1 MSTTVRDELRAA
13 AEPGPSQTAP
23 HANPARRG
31 PILLACDGSGT
42 SGAAVVAA
50 RLVADRLQ
58 LPLEIVTVLEPQAVY
73 SVALGGTP
81 VYLPSIDEAR
91 RAARVDVIRDYIAR
105 FAPDAGP
112 MPVHTRFGSVSLEAA
127 EVARQR
133 DATFIVVGAA
143 PHQRV
148 NRIVAGERATQ
159 VLRAA
164 SCPVLS
170 VPPGFSALPRNI
182 LVGVD
187 FAPASIRA
195 AQAALLM
202 LADGGTLTL
211 LHLVS
216 PLVGTPLL
224 RGAARRD
231 PAAAVQALF
240 ERLREELR
248 SYVPKDVTVE
258 TQVQT
263 ASAVEGII
271 SSASALG
278 ADLVAVGTH
287 GPRLLER
294 LFVGSVASS
303 VVHAAPQAV
312 LAAPPPP
319 PGQALEFW
327 LRISGTAATGR
338 PRDWMEA
345 LDGFTRR
352 NFGRA
357 ATIEIDDPEL
367 GAQVMGRG
375 YVMNGVTYDPND
387 RRAEIMLGDPA
398 HPRRHLMHSI
408 PNVDSVAMT
417 MDETGHE
424 VLELRHGRGHTLV
437 LIAPA

>member
-1 MSTTVRDELRAA
+1 MSTTLHDGPRAA
-13 AEPGPSQTAP
+13 PDPVSGQAAVY
-23 HANPARRG
+23 ANPARRG
-31 PILLACDGSGT
+31 PILLACDGSGS
-42 SGAAVVAA
+42 SGAPIVAA
-50 RLVADRLQ
+50 RLLADRLG
-58 LPLEIVTVLEPQAVY
+58 LPLEIVTVLEPQAIY

-81 VYLPSIDEAR
+81 IYLPSVDEAR
-91 RAARVDVIRDYIAR
+91 RATRVDEVRDYVAR

-112 MPVHTRFGSVSLEAA
+112 IPVHTRFGSVSVEAA
-127 EVARQR
+127 EVARLR

-170 VPPGFSALPRNI
+170 VPPGFSTLPRNI

-211 LHLVS
+211 LHLIS
-216 PLVGTPLL
+216 PLLGAVRL
-224 RGAARRD
+224 RDAAGRD
-231 PAAAVQALF
+231 PATAVQSLF
-240 ERLREELR
+240 ERMREELR
-248 SYVPKDVTVE
+248 PYVPEDATVE
-258 TQVQT
+258 TQT
-263 ASAVEGII
+263 YEAGAVEGIL
-271 SSASALG
+271 ASATTLG
-278 ADLVAVGTH
+278 ADVIAVGTH

-303 VVHAAPQAV
+303 VVHAAAQPV
-312 LAAPPPP
+312 LATPPPP
-319 PGQALEFW
+319 PGQAIEFW
-327 LRISGTAATGR
+327 LRISGTAASGR

-352 NFGRA
+352 NAGHA
-357 ATIEIDDPEL
+357 ATIEVDDPEL

-375 YVMNGVTYDPND
+375 YVLSGVTYDPHD
-387 RRAEIMLGDPA
+387 RRAEIMLGDPTN
-398 HPRRHLMHSI
+398 PLRHLMHSI
-408 PNVDSVAMT
+408 PNVESVAMT

-424 VLELRHGRGHTLV
+424 ALELRHGRGHTLV